1 MIIHTRF
8 LTGLCKHHKVQGVQG
23 VLGRAGVM
31 IHHVAFLMSASGAL
45 IRNMR

>member
-1 MIIHTRF
+1 
-8 LTGLCKHHKVQGVQG
+8 